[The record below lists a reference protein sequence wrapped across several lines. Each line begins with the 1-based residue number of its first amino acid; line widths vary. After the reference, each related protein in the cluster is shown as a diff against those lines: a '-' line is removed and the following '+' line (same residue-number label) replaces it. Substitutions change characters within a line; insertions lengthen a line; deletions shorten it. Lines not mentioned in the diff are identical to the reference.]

1 VGLYASILPLIAY
14 AAFGSSTT
22 LAVGPVAV
30 SSIMTASV
38 VAGFGASPAEAMAL
52 AGMLALLVGGF
63 LMLGGLLRLGF
74 IANLLS
80 HPVISGFTK
89 GIAVL
94 ILLSQV
100 KDFLGLQMAK
110 APAEFFSL
118 LKALWANVSTWNPS
132 ALALAAASLVIM
144 LTWPSRW
151 SRRLPAPVVILL
163 GATAAAALTSLP
175 LDTIGT
181 RFGGIPQGL
190 PVFSVP
196 DFSLENMRRL
206 MPAAITLALLFA
218 NATALVVLIGMLIVK
233 VPAKIAASLDK
244 QIAGVRAQLD
254 EAKALRAEAE
264 RLRGEYEAKAKA
276 AEADAATMRA
286 HAQAEANQI
295 IAKAKH
301 DAEELMARRTKRAE
315 DKIAAAERA
324 AIAEVRALA
333 AETASKAAALVIA
346 EKLDADAD
354 RAMIDRSIAGLGR
367 PN

>member
-1 VGLYASILPLIAY
+1 MANAAPQSIGDAGD
-14 AAFGSSTT
+14 AA
-22 LAVGPVAV
+22 VA
-30 SSIMTASV
+30 
-38 VAGFGASPAEAMAL
+38 
-52 AGMLALLVGGF
+52 
-63 LMLGGLLRLGF
+63 
-74 IANLLS
+74 ANLADAA
-80 HPVISGFTK
+80 T
-89 GIAVL
+89 A
-94 ILLSQV
+94 Q
-100 KDFLGLQMAK
+100 GLQ
-110 APAEFFSL
+110 PQNVRDGSQL
-118 LKALWANVSTWNPS
+118 TANVS
-132 ALALAAASLVIM
+132 
-144 LTWPSRW
+144 
-151 SRRLPAPVVILL
+151 
-163 GATAAAALTSLP
+163 
-175 LDTIGT
+175 
-181 RFGGIPQGL
+181 
-190 PVFSVP
+190 
-196 DFSLENMRRL
+196 E
-206 MPAAITLALLFA
+206 PAAHHVEEPTALGLNTTGWVGIA
-218 NATALVVLIGMLIVK
+218 ALVVLIGMLFVK

-315 DKIAAAERA
+315 DKIAATERA

>member
-1 VGLYASILPLIAY
+1 MQTQNVRD
-14 AAFGSSTT
+14 GSQLT
-22 LAVGPVAV
+22 
-30 SSIMTASV
+30 
-38 VAGFGASPAEAMAL
+38 
-52 AGMLALLVGGF
+52 
-63 LMLGGLLRLGF
+63 
-74 IANLLS
+74 
-80 HPVISGFTK
+80 
-89 GIAVL
+89 
-94 ILLSQV
+94 
-100 KDFLGLQMAK
+100 
-110 APAEFFSL
+110 
-118 LKALWANVSTWNPS
+118 ANVS
-132 ALALAAASLVIM
+132 
-144 LTWPSRW
+144 
-151 SRRLPAPVVILL
+151 
-163 GATAAAALTSLP
+163 
-175 LDTIGT
+175 
-181 RFGGIPQGL
+181 
-190 PVFSVP
+190 
-196 DFSLENMRRL
+196 E
-206 MPAAITLALLFA
+206 PAAHHVEEPTALGLNTTGWVGIA
-218 NATALVVLIGMLIVK
+218 ALVVLIGMLFVK